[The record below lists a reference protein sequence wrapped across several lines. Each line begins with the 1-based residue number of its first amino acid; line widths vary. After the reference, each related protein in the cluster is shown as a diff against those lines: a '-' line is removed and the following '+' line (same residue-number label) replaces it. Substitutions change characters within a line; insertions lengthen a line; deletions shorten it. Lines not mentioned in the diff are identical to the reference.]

1 MTTEHTAVFHCQ
13 ECGRIIY
20 QPRGVLTPACC
31 GELMVC
37 AIANLIREAEESS
50 ADREYSTTLATSQ
63 PPTEKCCRLIGS

>member
-20 QPRGVLTPACC
+20 QPRGGRIPACC

-37 AIANLIREAEESS
+37 AIADLVRDTEQSIAS
-50 ADREYSTTLATSQ
+50 REYSTTLATSQ
-63 PPTEKCCRLIGS
+63 PPTEKGCRLIGS